1 MIELLKRYD
10 EENNKNVKDKLIN
23 EINVEY
29 PENARLFNSVFSG
42 SFKKEIIDKIDKI
55 DQYLKIINLN
65 NIESLEL
72 SKNELINN
80 CHCKKLIDQLNV
92 LSGAL
97 IERKSKDTDEQS
109 LRSDVTNL
117 YYTIDNIVEYI
128 ESKIIIVN
136 GDGATGKTHLL
147 TKLNKDLLDDEIPSI
162 IFYGQNTSNIA
173 SFIKNKMNIESEQFF
188 KNAVEYAKENET
200 NFVIIFDALNE
211 VDDDPKIILNELK
224 ALSSF
229 ENFKIIIS
237 YRNGYIDTDTYSE
250 IKTFPTIQL
259 YGFSDEVEAAIKFG
273 ELYNIEVNEILE
285 TSFTSNPLM
294 LRYFCEAYN
303 TTRYSKNKEIIK
315 KTERG
320 ALAATF
326 FFENAFKLISSR
338 IIKELG
344 IKKANGSLLEGK
356 NFWNNV
362 GKGIAKVMIDKSR
375 TYLYHYEMVEFLNCF
390 NLNMDSIAVINSM
403 QVYKLIEKKYI
414 YDEGQYL
421 EGYKF
426 TFQKLSDYLLARELL
441 SRKDTTQTWSEFI
454 NQSWILK
461 LLEYNMSIIESLVE
475 WIPIRTGQELFEI
488 LKYDSL
494 SNFEIAYIKGLRYRS
509 LYSFQRVDN
518 YQSKILEFIKKYS
531 SSEYFGEEWNEAIYS
546 CLLVPYHPLN
556 CINFLNERLF
566 RMSSNIDRDIVLK
579 EFFYGLYSNDKII
592 AQLKMTTYADI
603 NRLSD
608 DFLLNYISFC
618 FWLLSLSNRSFRD
631 KATGSL
637 VLILKKNLKYIKTL
651 WNLMI
656 KVSDEYIIE
665 RVFAIIYAANVLNP
679 NDKILEESYKKV
691 KDHIYNNTISNA
703 RIIHFFL
710 LMNKLIISRLNK
722 YDKLSILDLPK
733 IDLNIVIKD
742 QEEWKKMSLGVEYN
756 KVQSSLYN
764 GIADFGNYI
773 ASSRLESF
781 INEDKNVL
789 AKIKKDIVDF
799 EKSLTEEQHDYYIKR
814 NEYNSEVSLKFQE
827 LSNGDLVNLLSKL
840 KTGELQ
846 NDFNSNPSNMQKFK
860 NSLSKEML
868 SQYEELFPKL
878 DSLNNKSFD
887 RLTIATTIY
896 DKMIKMGY
904 CKAIEDIDEQYSH
917 FERSYDRH
925 GHRIERL
932 GKKYEW
938 IAFFQF
944 LGECLYNLDTKDNSW
959 RNYHEMIS
967 IDIDPI
973 QVLAN
978 PKQVY
983 DFYDIFENIVK
994 KLDIDWSADNFITN
1008 YDNLNLINNFYNLK
1022 FNNKE
1027 FLPIHISAKFDKF
1040 NNEKDCY
1047 FRYNLALNQSR
1058 KEAKDFLDDDI
1069 YHLTQGQTHYEYN
1082 FCLEELLKA
1091 EDELYYQ
1098 EEINKMDFKPM
1109 WKECKVESEYNFS
1122 RFNGEDQWHYYL
1134 LSKTITD
1141 ILEIKYNY
1149 DGTYRNQNDE
1159 LVAFQSP
1166 FVKEYT
1172 YLYLEKSLFEKI
1184 NAKLNLI
1191 IGVYSEKSKRN
1202 YKNENVLGDFE
1213 IGSEYD
1219 AGYKY
1224 SEGIFKLEKLRK
1236 RERRV

>member
-1 MIELLKRYD
+1 MIEFLKRYD

-80 CHCKKLIDQLNV
+80 CHCKKIIDQLNV
-92 LSGAL
+92 LSGVL
-97 IERKSKDTDEQS
+97 IERKSKDPDEQS
-109 LRSDVTNL
+109 LRSDVANL
-117 YYTIDNIVEYI
+117 CYTIDNIVEYI

-147 TKLNKDLLDDEIPSI
+147 TKLNKDLLNDEIPSI
-162 IFYGQNTSNIA
+162 IFYGQNTSNIE
-173 SFIKNKMNIESEQFF
+173 SFIKNKINIESGQFF
-188 KNAVEYAKENET
+188 KNAVKYAKENET

-211 VDDDPKIILNELK
+211 VNDDPKIILNELK

-237 YRNGYIDTDTYSE
+237 YRNGYIDNDIWSE

-294 LRYFCEAYN
+294 LRYFCEAYT
-303 TTRYSKNKEIIK
+303 TTRYNKHKEIRK

-344 IKKANGSLLEGK
+344 IKKANGSLLEGIS
-356 NFWNNV
+356 FWNNV

-375 TYLYHYEMVEFLNCF
+375 TYLYHCEMVKFLDCF

-403 QVYKLIEKKYI
+403 QVHKLIEKKYI

-441 SRKDTTQTWSEFI
+441 SRKNVTQTWAEFI
-454 NQSWILK
+454 NQGWIQK
-461 LLEYNMSIIESLVE
+461 LLEHNMSIIESLVE
-475 WIPIRTGQELFEI
+475 WIPIRTGKELYEI

-494 SNFEIAYIKGLRYRS
+494 TNFEIAYLKGLRYRS
-509 LYSFQRVDN
+509 LYSFERVDD
-518 YQSKILEFIKKYS
+518 YQNKILGFLRKKS
-531 SSEYFGEEWNEAIYS
+531 FSDYFGDQWNKTIYS

-556 CINFLNERLF
+556 CVNYFNKRLLS
-566 RMSSNIDRDIVLK
+566 MSNIHRDIALK
-579 EFFYGLYSNDKII
+579 EFFYSIDSDDKII
-592 AQLKMTTYADI
+592 AQLKMATYADTTI
-603 NRLSD
+603 LSES
-608 DFLLNYISFC
+608 FLINYISFC

-637 VLILKKNLKYIKTL
+637 VLILIKNLKHIKTL

-656 KVSDEYIIE
+656 KITDEYIIE
-665 RVFAIIYAANVLNP
+665 RVFSVIYAVNVLNP
-679 NDKILEESYKKV
+679 NDSILKESYNDIKE
-691 KDHIYNNTISNA
+691 YMFNNVISNA

-710 LMNKLIISRLNK
+710 LMNKLIISRLK
-722 YDKLSILDLPK
+722 GYAKFSIFDLPK
-733 IDLNIVIKD
+733 MDLNIVIKD

-773 ASSRLESF
+773 ASSRLEPF
-781 INEDKNVL
+781 IFEDRNVVEKLKSNIKN
-789 AKIKKDIVDF
+789 F
-799 EKSLTEEQHDYYIKR
+799 EESLTEDQYDLYLKR
-814 NEYNSEVSLKFQE
+814 NEYNYENRLKFE
-827 LSNGDLVNLLSKL
+827 NLSDERLIEMLNASKIGKTIDIPLS
-840 KTGELQ
+840 TSE
-846 NDFNSNPSNMQKFK
+846 SNMQKFK

-868 SQYEELFPKL
+868 SQYGELFPKL
-878 DSLNNKSFD
+878 DSLNNKSLD

-896 DKMIKMGY
+896 DKMIKIGY
-904 CKAIEDIDEQYSH
+904 CKAIEDIDAHYSH

-925 GHRIERL
+925 NHRIERL

-994 KLDIDWSADNFITN
+994 KLDIDWSVDNFITN
-1008 YDNLNLINNFYNLK
+1008 YDNLNLINNFSNLK

-1184 NAKLNLI
+1184 NAKLNLV